1 MVENRT
7 SRKLKTLR
15 SDNGTEYT
23 DGAFKKFCDEEGIVR
38 HWTVRDTPQQNG
50 VVERL
55 NRTLLEKARCM
66 RSNSRL
72 GREWWAESVATTAY
86 IVNRSPHSTLDGDT
100 PFKVW
105 SGEHADYGR
114 LRVFGCIAY
123 YHVKDNKLDNR
134 AKKAIFLGYARG
146 VKGYRLWSLEDS
158 KFVISRDVTFDENS
172 MVGLP
177 KADVSKGGDVVT
189 SKSQVV
195 EIEEFEDQ
203 PDSTHDQEAHDDTHC
218 EEYDDLEREEV
229 QQENAQV
236 LQQQQQE
243 TLASTRSRRGYKPVQ
258 RYGSDEPL
266 KHYGQVNLLEYALS
280 VEDDDPV
287 TFKQA
292 IKDSDR
298 ERWLVA
304 MEEEMESLYKN
315 KTWEVVS
322 LPEGKTAI
330 GCKWVYKRKAYSS
343 ELGGTRYK
351 ARLVAKGFAQKEGVD
366 YNEIFSPVVKHTS
379 IRVLMSIVA
388 HGDLELEQL
397 DVKTAFLHE
406 DLDEEIYMYQPE
418 GYKVE
423 GKESQVCRLR
433 KSLYGLKQSPQQ
445 WYKRFDSF
453 MLKHG
458 FSRSDYDCCV
468 YIHKL
473 LGGEFIYLLL
483 YVDDML
489 IASRSM
495 LEINKL
501 KVELGKEFDMKDM
514 GAARKILGMEIR
526 RERKSCRLFLSQKG
540 YLEKVINRFG
550 MKNSKSVATPLA

>member
-1 MVENRT
+1 MYHLVGSIATGDVAVGTAGSKKNQTEYTRLWHMRLGHMSEKGLNLLGKKGLLKYMKKPCMEFCEHCVYGKAHRVSFSTSNHKSRGILDYVHTDVWGPAKVASKGGSRYFVSFVDDYSRYAWVYFLKHKNEVFETFKQWRAMVENRT

-66 RSNSRL
+66 RSNSGL

-195 EIEEFEDQ
+195 EIEESEDQ

-280 VEDDDPV
+280 VEDDEPV

-315 KTWEVVS
+315 KTWEVVP

-330 GCKWVYKRKAYSS
+330 GCV
-343 ELGGTRYK
+343 
-351 ARLVAKGFAQKEGVD
+351 
-366 YNEIFSPVVKHTS
+366 
-379 IRVLMSIVA
+379 
-388 HGDLELEQL
+388 
-397 DVKTAFLHE
+397 
-406 DLDEEIYMYQPE
+406 
-418 GYKVE
+418 
-423 GKESQVCRLR
+423 
-433 KSLYGLKQSPQQ
+433 
-445 WYKRFDSF
+445 
-453 MLKHG
+453 
-458 FSRSDYDCCV
+458 
-468 YIHKL
+468 
-473 LGGEFIYLLL
+473 
-483 YVDDML
+483 
-489 IASRSM
+489 
-495 LEINKL
+495 
-501 KVELGKEFDMKDM
+501 
-514 GAARKILGMEIR
+514 R
-526 RERKSCRLFLSQKG
+526 RCG
-540 YLEKVINRFG
+540 
-550 MKNSKSVATPLA
+550 